1 MHRQVKR
8 PKPRLLCSIVMTPKL
23 LVYISYNLEIIFV
36 NGKFC
41 TDPKLDKANDFFF
54 PDLCNTAN
62 TSNPVG
68 SVVTPANVVQ
78 IPGLNIIGISLVR
91 IDHALNSL
99 NPPHIHSR
107 AVEALTVL
115 DDTLYVGFSTSN
127 TGNRL
132 FTKVLN
138 KGDVFLF
145 SEGLIHFQLN
155 VGKTKAVTIAAL
167 SSQNPGVITI
177 ADAVFGSNPPISRDV
192 LTKAFQ
198 VDKNV
203 IDHLQAQF

>member
-1 MHRQVKR
+1 MESSVLIQS
-8 PKPRLLCSIVMTPKL
+8 LTKL
-23 LVYISYNLEIIFV
+23 MI
-36 NGKFC
+36 
-41 TDPKLDKANDFFF
+41 FFF
-54 PDLCNTAN
+54 SDLCNTWN
-62 TSNPVG
+62 TSNPVR
-68 SVVTPANVVQ
+68 SVVAPANVVQ
-78 IPGLNIIGISLVR
+78 IPGLNILGIFLVC

-99 NPPHIHSR
+99 NPPHIDSR
-107 AVEALTVL
+107 AIEALIVL
-115 DDTLYVGFSTSN
+115 DDTLYVGFVTSN
-127 TGNRL
+127 TGNCL

-138 KGDVFLF
+138 KEDVFVF

-155 VGKTKAVTIAAL
+155 VGKTRAVTIAAL

-177 ADAVFGSNPPISRDV
+177 ANAVFGSNRPISLDV

>member
-1 MHRQVKR
+1 M
-8 PKPRLLCSIVMTPKL
+8 LLILTLCKTFVLLLMTPKL
-23 LVYISYNLEIIFV
+23 LVYISYNLDIIFV
-36 NGKFC
+36 NGKFS

-54 PDLCNTAN
+54 SDLCNTGN

-78 IPGLNIIGISLVR
+78 IPGLNILGISLVR
-91 IDHALNSL
+91 IDHAPNNL

-107 AVEALTVL
+107 PVEALVVL
-115 DDTLYVGFSTSN
+115 DDTLY
-127 TGNRL
+127 
-132 FTKVLN
+132 
-138 KGDVFLF
+138 
-145 SEGLIHFQLN
+145 LN

-167 SSQNPGVITI
+167 SRQNPGVITI
-177 ADAVFGSNPPISRDV
+177 ANAVFGSNPPISPDV

-203 IDHLQAQF
+203 IDHLLVQF

>member
-1 MHRQVKR
+1 
-8 PKPRLLCSIVMTPKL
+8 MTPKL
-23 LVYISYNLEIIFV
+23 LVYITYNLEIFFV

-54 PDLCNTAN
+54 SDLCNTWN
-62 TSNPVG
+62 TSNPVR
-68 SVVTPANVVQ
+68 SVVAPANVVQ
-78 IPGLNIIGISLVR
+78 IPRLNFLGIFLVC

-107 AVEALTVL
+107 AIEALIVL
-115 DDTLYVGFSTSN
+115 DDTLYVGFVTSN
-127 TGNRL
+127 TGNCL
-132 FTKVLN
+132 FTK
-138 KGDVFLF
+138 
-145 SEGLIHFQLN
+145 
-155 VGKTKAVTIAAL
+155 TRAVTIAAL

-177 ADAVFGSNPPISRDV
+177 ANAVFGSNPPISLDV
-192 LTKAFQ
+192 LTKAFE